1 MQDKIYES
9 AKYLALG
16 ILIGYLGKYALALI
30 KTYRAKPQNSLE
42 TN

>member
-16 ILIGYLGKYALALI
+16 ILIGYLAPYALTLI